1 MSETFKF
8 PTAEEITRDWGERC
22 SDFDQDCGCC
32 QMWGTFDHI
41 AAIEAENDR
50 LRKAL
55 KGVAGYS
62 TMRSGDWRDEFPELY
77 EAADRSSRSEIVSIF
92 ARHAAAALETKS

>member
-1 MSETFKF
+1 MTDEERSEYWRGAYDRMSARSIEDG
-8 PTAEEITRDWGERC
+8 AR
-22 SDFDQDCGCC
+22 
-32 QMWGTFDHI
+32 I
-41 AAIEAENDR
+41 AALEAENER

-77 EAADRSSRSEIVSIF
+77 EATDRSSRSEIVSIF
-92 ARHAAAALETKS
+92 ARHAAAALEAKP